1 MVIFLY
7 VLDEALYGFGAL
19 EKSAALFPLAVGI
32 PSLAFALMALVQEY
46 RSPAPA
52 AVAVTAAVAAERAAV
67 RRRTAAIVGW
77 TVGFFL
83 MIWFLGFV
91 TTSAVATLLYLKLGA
106 GERWGISVILT
117 AVAWTF
123 FYGLFDYALHLPFPP
138 GELFVWLGIA

>member
-1 MVIFLY
+1 M
-7 VLDEALYGFGAL
+7 
-19 EKSAALFPLAVGI
+19 
-32 PSLAFALMALVQEY
+32 
-46 RSPAPA
+46 
-52 AVAVTAAVAAERAAV
+52 TAAVAAERAAV